1 MTTFTHSSKTGVV
14 GAGLIGRAWAMVFAR
29 AGLQVKIFDADAKA
43 LSACMGHIETLVKDM
58 HAADLVQE
66 SPADIIRRITPVNSL
81 TEVCSDVDLI
91 QENIR
96 ETVEAKIDIFS
107 QMDALTHKHHPR
119 KLNILASYLVI
130 HERSCWPRSLL
141 GWPPHQSTVS
151 NSFG

>member
-66 SPADIIRRITPVNSL
+66 SPANIIRRITPV
-81 TEVCSDVDLI
+81 
-91 QENIR
+91 
-96 ETVEAKIDIFS
+96 
-107 QMDALTHKHHPR
+107 
-119 KLNILASYLVI
+119 
-130 HERSCWPRSLL
+130 
-141 GWPPHQSTVS
+141 
-151 NSFG
+151 